1 MELKVLWGFGMAAA
15 TFGLVMG
22 GIIGGPLAKF
32 LINRYKL
39 SNEKSYKTK

>member
-1 MELKVLWGFGMAAA
+1 MAAA

-39 SNEKSYKTK
+39 SNEKELEKR

>member
-1 MELKVLWGFGMAAA
+1 MAAA

-39 SNEKSYKTK
+39 SNEKSYNKITLKMRK